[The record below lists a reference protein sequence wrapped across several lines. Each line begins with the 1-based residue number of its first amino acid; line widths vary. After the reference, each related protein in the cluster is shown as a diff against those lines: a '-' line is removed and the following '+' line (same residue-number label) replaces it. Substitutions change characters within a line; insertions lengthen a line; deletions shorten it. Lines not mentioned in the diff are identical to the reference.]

1 LEPPPVTLS
10 ELPNCAQVWPCSVI
24 MCDIVAN
31 RGRPFGE
38 PFWQAKS
45 EEEVDSLG
53 GLCGDTVAQ
62 PSKFSHL

>member
-1 LEPPPVTLS
+1 
-10 ELPNCAQVWPCSVI
+10 